1 MKRIH
6 GIIGGVALLGVAAG
20 IFLYSRSQSN
30 GPSSSTGS
38 NAAFNPESETS
49 DDSDTET
56 IEDTNRV
63 VAKVG
68 NFESR
73 FYRNITDLGG
83 AHPEVV
89 NYYEVVD
96 LTTKKP
102 VKASDVFGE
111 PAMIAAFAK
120 AIEDEAYSSDADSK
134 KSFESLR
141 ASKNLNELNR
151 GLSSLEVSTAFSL
164 GDHCDGESFVFEPD
178 TENFAIVGYDPATS
192 QVAVHIGISA
202 TSHACDSAFP
212 RLKLQM
218 AAPPTLKAALQ
229 KATDGSDG
237 FLPKPES
244 LKACDSCEPVDF
256 TKVGLIG
263 G

>member
-6 GIIGGVALLGVAAG
+6 GIIGGVALLGVIAG
-20 IFLYSRSQSN
+20 VFLYTRSQTN
-30 GPSSSTGS
+30 GPSS
-38 NAAFNPESETS
+38 NATALNSENETS
-49 DDSDTET
+49 EDSGTET
-56 IEDTNRV
+56 IEDISRV

-96 LTTKKP
+96 LATKKP
-102 VKASDVFGE
+102 VKASDIFGE

-120 AIEDEAYSSDADSK
+120 AIEDDTYSTDADSK
-134 KSFESLR
+134 KTFESLR
-141 ASKNLNELNR
+141 ASKNLNDLNR

-178 TENFAIVGYDPATS
+178 TENFAIVGYDPATN
-192 QVAVHIGISA
+192 QVAIHVGISA

-218 AAPPTLKAALQ
+218 AAPPALKTALQ
-229 KATDGSDG
+229 KAADGSDG
-237 FLPKPES
+237 FLPKAET
-244 LKACDSCEPVDF
+244 LKACDTCDPVDF